1 MSFPAN
7 GFGLYDMVGN
17 AWEWTADW
25 WNVHNNTEER
35 YNPVRKHAHTSTPK
49 KSFFYTQKGML
60 THYTNASNFFHRKDQ
75 NQGQTESRKED
86 RTCATR

>member
-25 WNVHNNTEER
+25 WNVHHNTEDR
-35 YNPVRKHAHTSTPK
+35 YNPVRKPAHTSTPFLY
-49 KSFFYTQKGML
+49 SKGIL
-60 THYTNASNFFHRKDQ
+60 THYTNATKNIS
-75 NQGQTESRKED
+75 TERTRIRD
-86 RTCATR
+86 R